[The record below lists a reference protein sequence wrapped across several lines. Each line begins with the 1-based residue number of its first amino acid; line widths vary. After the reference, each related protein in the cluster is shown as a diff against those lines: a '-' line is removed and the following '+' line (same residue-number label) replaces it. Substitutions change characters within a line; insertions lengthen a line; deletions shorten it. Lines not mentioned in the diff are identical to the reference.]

1 MTQLSLE
8 MAGFSNL
15 PSVCPYLSCSGLGRA
30 WPWVTEATVHLRT
43 ALICRQHSL
52 ELGTPSAEGVS
63 RGHVSNSVTGH
74 FDETQCRD

>member
-1 MTQLSLE
+1 M
-8 MAGFSNL
+8 
-15 PSVCPYLSCSGLGRA
+15 
-30 WPWVTEATVHLRT
+30 TEATVHLRT

-63 RGHVSNSVTGH
+63 RGHVSNSVMGH